1 MNMYNIDESSVRSI
15 LKKNFSS
22 LVGKSCKRI
31 EVIRDTPNI
40 DFATKLNLIRDLIR
54 ELDYETMR
62 DIEVNI
68 SSFSD
73 GTKIQV
79 SLTKPER

>member
-1 MNMYNIDESSVRSI
+1 MDEKMVRSI
-15 LKKNFSS
+15 LQSKFSA

-31 EVIRDTPNI
+31 EVIRDNTEI
-40 DFATKLNLIRDLIR
+40 SSSVKLNLLRDLIK
-54 ELDYETMR
+54 ELDYEAMR
-62 DIEVNI
+62 EIE
-68 SSFSD
+68 SCFDSFSK

>member
-1 MNMYNIDESSVRSI
+1 MYNIDEKTVRAI
-15 LKKNFSS
+15 LKSKFSA
-22 LVGKSCKRI
+22 LVGKSCKRL
-31 EVIRDTPNI
+31 ELLQSRFDI
-40 DFATKLNLIRDLIR
+40 DANQKISIAKSLIR

-62 DIEVNI
+62 DIEECI

>member
-1 MNMYNIDESSVRSI
+1 MLHLDEKNVRSI
-15 LKKNFSS
+15 LQKRFNA

-31 EVIRDTPNI
+31 EVIRDNADIHPN
-40 DFATKLNLIRDLIR
+40 TKFTLIRDLIR
-54 ELDYETMR
+54 ELDYEAMR
-62 DIEVNI
+62 DILDCFE
-68 SSFSD
+68 SFSN